1 MKKLKVLVTGCG
13 GDIGQSLGKILIDND
28 SVIDLHGF
36 DISDKN
42 AAKFIFPTF
51 QTAPKVTDKG
61 YIDFISSYVRNH
73 KIDLV
78 IPIAEP
84 ELRHYALNGWNEQ
97 DIGTK
102 VLLTNQKALSVG
114 FDKMKT
120 ARFLASNSLTY
131 PITIPIAS
139 SENSVQLPV
148 IFKSKTGSGSKSI
161 IHVKD
166 AATFDF
172 YKKLYQ
178 KEDFIIQEFI
188 PADEGEYTC
197 GLFRSRSGEI
207 RTIIFLR
214 ELTGGYSGYGE
225 IVESENINKLLKNIA
240 EALDLRG
247 SINVQ
252 MRLRDGVPFVFE
264 INPRFSSTVYFRHL
278 FGFEDVVWSIA
289 DLFEEPIPPYNLN
302 TKTSRFYKG
311 FSEYTD

>member
-13 GDIGQSLGKILIDND
+13 GDIGQSIGKILIEND
-28 SVIDLHGF
+28 WVIDLHGF
-36 DISDKN
+36 DITDKN

-51 QTAPKVTDKG
+51 QTVPKVTDNG
-61 YIDFISSYVRNH
+61 YIDFISNYVRNH
-73 KIDLV
+73 EIDLV

-84 ELRHYALNGWNEQ
+84 ELRYYALKGWNEQ

-102 VLLTNQKALSVG
+102 VLLTNEKALSVG

-120 ARFLASNSLTY
+120 ARFLASNGLKY
-131 PITIPIAS
+131 PITSTIAS
-139 SENSVQLPV
+139 SKNRVQLPV
-148 IFKSKTGSGSKSI
+148 IFKSRTGSGSRSI

-166 AATFDF
+166 ASTFDF

-197 GLFRSRSGEI
+197 GLFRSCSGEI

-225 IVESENINKLLKNIA
+225 IVESENINKLLKNLA

-252 MRLRDGVPFVFE
+252 MRLRDGVPLVFE
-264 INPRFSSTVYFRHL
+264 INPRFSSTVYFRHM
-278 FGFEDVVWSIA
+278 FGFEDVIWSIA
-289 DLFEEPIPPYNLN
+289 DLFKEPIPPYNPN

-311 FSEYTD
+311 FNEYID

>member
-1 MKKLKVLVTGCG
+1 MTGCG
-13 GDIGQSLGKILIDND
+13 GDIGQSIGKILIEND

-36 DISDKN
+36 DITDKN

-51 QTAPKVTDKG
+51 QTVPKVTEKG
-61 YIDFISSYVRNH
+61 YIEYISNYVGNH
-73 KIDLV
+73 EIDLV

-84 ELRHYALNGWNEQ
+84 ELRHYAVKGWNEQ

-102 VLLTNQKALSVG
+102 VLLTNKKALSVG

-120 ARFLASNSLTY
+120 ARFLASNGLTY
-131 PITIPIAS
+131 PLTIPIAS
-139 SENSVQLPV
+139 NENGFQLPV
-148 IFKSKTGSGSKSI
+148 ILKSRTGSGSKSI

-197 GLFRSRSGEI
+197 GLFRSCSGEI

-225 IVESENINKLLKNIA
+225 IVESENINKLLKNLA

-252 MRLRDGVPFVFE
+252 MRLRDGVPLVFE

-289 DLFEEPIPPYNLN
+289 DLFEEPLPPYMRN
-302 TKTSRFYKG
+302 TKTARFYKG
-311 FSEYTD
+311 FNEYID